1 MTIPSSDASIPVL
14 TQIISTPKAGGATAK
29 QPSATDASSTPV
41 SSGTSGQ
48 AAQMKT
54 DEDWKALELKLNE
67 RVLRQILRRVDF
79 VIEHRVKE
87 SLADILQVATE
98 ELIKEI
104 RSGLQV
110 TLEDVITRAVA
121 QEIARVQA
129 INN

>member
-1 MTIPSSDASIPVL
+1 MSISPSDASIPVL
-14 TQIISTPKAGGATAK
+14 TQIIGTPPAVA
-29 QPSATDASSTPV
+29 V
-41 SSGTSGQ
+41 GTSQ
-48 AAQMKT
+48 AAAVAKPPLASGSAENAAQLRT
-54 DEDWKALELKLNE
+54 EEDWKALELKLNE

-98 ELIKEI
+98 ELVKEI

-121 QEIARVQA
+121 QELARVQA

>member
-1 MTIPSSDASIPVL
+1 MSISPSDASIPVL
-14 TQIISTPKAGGATAK
+14 TQIIGTPPTGAVGTSQAAAVAK
-29 QPSATDASSTPV
+29 PLAVSST
-41 SSGTSGQ
+41 
-48 AAQMKT
+48 ADKNAQLKT
-54 DEDWKALELKLNE
+54 DDEWKALELKLNE
-67 RVLRQILRRVDF
+67 RVLRQILQRVDF

-87 SLADILQVATE
+87 SLADILQLATE

-121 QEIARVQA
+121 QELARVQA

>member
-1 MTIPSSDASIPVL
+1 MSISSSDASIPVL
-14 TQIISTPKAGGATAK
+14 TQIIGTPPLVTAPVS
-29 QPSATDASSTPV
+29 QPAAPVGKPPASSG
-41 SSGTSGQ
+41 SAEQS
-48 AAQMKT
+48 AQSRT

-98 ELIKEI
+98 ELIKEV
-104 RSGLQV
+104 RRGLQV

-129 INN
+129 IKN

>member
-1 MTIPSSDASIPVL
+1 MSISSSDASIPVL
-14 TQIISTPKAGGATAK
+14 TQII
-29 QPSATDASSTPV
+29 
-41 SSGTSGQ
+41 GTSPVAGV
-48 AAQMKT
+48 AASQPAASVAKPSPT
-54 DEDWKALELKLNE
+54 GAAEQIAQTRSEDEWKALELKLNE

-98 ELIKEI
+98 ELVKEI
-104 RSGLQV
+104 RGGLQV

-121 QEIARVQA
+121 QELARVQA